1 MTTDLREASRRL
13 PAAERRRAV
22 VRAALRVFSSTSYA
36 GATTAEIAREAG
48 VSEPLLYRHFASKRD
63 LWIACLEAAWEETR
77 KRLEGKIA
85 QLTGGASAS
94 GHQSPW
100 RSPTMPNLWIQGL
113 TEAGEDPVVRR
124 AIRSH
129 MREVHDFVAAALRAG
144 QANGSVPLD
153 RDPSAEAWVFIGG
166 GLLRS
171 VADRLGGVLTAA
183 DLEAIT
189 HERLRWLSGRPE

>member
-1 MTTDLREASRRL
+1 MSSDIREAPRRL
-13 PAAERRRAV
+13 PAAERRRAIV
-22 VRAALRVFSSTSYA
+22 SAALRVFSSTSYA

-48 VSEPLLYRHFASKRD
+48 VSEPVLYRHFASKRD
-63 LWIACLEAAWEETR
+63 LWIACLDVAWDETR
-77 KRLEGKIA
+77 PRLEGNIA
-85 QLTGGASAS
+85 LFTGGITP
-94 GHQSPW
+94 GGQQSPW

-113 TEAGEDPVVRR
+113 TEAGEDPLVRR
-124 AIRSH
+124 AIRRH
-129 MREVHDFVAAALRAG
+129 MREVHDFVAGALRAG